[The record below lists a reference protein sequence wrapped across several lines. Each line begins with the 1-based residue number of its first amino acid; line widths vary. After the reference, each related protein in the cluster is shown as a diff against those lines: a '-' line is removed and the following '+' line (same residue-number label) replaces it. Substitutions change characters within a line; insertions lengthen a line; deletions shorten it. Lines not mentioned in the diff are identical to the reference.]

1 MFPITQDIH
10 TNRIPFSHCSSCWS
24 SSTRMFDI
32 NPFLSSIVL
41 TKSYRV
47 NMIYLLFLNKNHERR
62 REQMGKSAKIVDRSM
77 DAVTADG
84 TEKESQTEQQVGDNA
99 LKDIT
104 DMENEDFVYVY

>member
-1 MFPITQDIH
+1 
-10 TNRIPFSHCSSCWS
+10 
-24 SSTRMFDI
+24 
-32 NPFLSSIVL
+32 
-41 TKSYRV
+41 
-47 NMIYLLFLNKNHERR
+47 
-62 REQMGKSAKIVDRSM
+62 MGKSAKIVDRSM